1 MLWARTQVSS
11 RKLVKNE
18 KKWRRYGWLKK
29 RGEVALKSSVA
40 SPSASISLIF
50 VVFFIV
56 IVFYC
61 VISKRWK
68 NFVVFIF
75 LGKILWY
82 LLVLAKCL
90 YYR

>member
-1 MLWARTQVSS
+1 M
-11 RKLVKNE
+11 
-18 KKWRRYGWLKK
+18 
-29 RGEVALKSSVA
+29 ALKSSVA

-75 LGKILWY
+75 FRENFVVFIGTSKMF
-82 LLVLAKCL
+82 VL
-90 YYR
+90 

>member
-40 SPSASISLIF
+40 SPSVSISLIL

-68 NFVVFIF
+68 NLWYLFF
-75 LGKILWY
+75 LGKFCGIYWY
-82 LLVLAKCL
+82 
-90 YYR
+90 

>member
-1 MLWARTQVSS
+1 M
-11 RKLVKNE
+11 
-18 KKWRRYGWLKK
+18 
-29 RGEVALKSSVA
+29 ALKSSVA
-40 SPSASISLIF
+40 SQSASISLIF

-75 LGKILWY
+75 FRENFVVFIGTNKMCTIDEIFS
-82 LLVLAKCL
+82 
-90 YYR
+90 